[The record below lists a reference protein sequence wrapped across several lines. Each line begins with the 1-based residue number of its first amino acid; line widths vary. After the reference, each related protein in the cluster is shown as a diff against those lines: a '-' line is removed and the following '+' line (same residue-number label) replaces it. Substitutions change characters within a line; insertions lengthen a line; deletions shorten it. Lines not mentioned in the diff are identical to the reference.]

1 MNTKTVKAVKR
12 ATLAAAAV
20 LTLGAVGAYLY
31 LDATS
36 EVRRPG
42 TEVCADVIPAGAN
55 RADGEAVCAALEAL
69 TAAWGRGDADAY
81 GRQFTENATYTTYVG
96 SHYEG
101 RSDITEGHRALF
113 EGFTKGTK
121 LAASYL
127 DLRFLGKDVA
137 ILTGRGDDYSGSRPG
152 PAELSKVQT
161 YTLVRDTDGTW
172 RIAAFHNTQRRN
184 VMERFSFLYSPA
196 TAPAAEKRPASHAA
210 R

>member
-1 MNTKTVKAVKR
+1 MNTRTVKAFKTVKR
-12 ATLAAAAV
+12 ATLATAAV
-20 LTLGAVGAYLY
+20 LTLGAAGAYLY
-31 LDATS
+31 LDTTS
-36 EVRRPG
+36 DVRRPG
-42 TEVCADVIPAGAN
+42 TEACADVIPAGAN
-55 RADGEAVCAALEAL
+55 RADGEAVCATLDAL

-113 EGFTKGTK
+113 EDFVKGTE

-127 DLRFLGKDVA
+127 DLRFLGKDAAV
-137 ILTGRGDDYSGSRPG
+137 LTGRGDDYSGSKPG

-172 RIAAFHNTQRRN
+172 RIAAFHNTQRHN

-196 TAPAAEKRPASHAA
+196 TAPKAEK
-210 R
+210 